1 MENLSSV
8 KATNEFAE
16 LVGAS
21 LLNQTI
27 LSTPFKKPEQV
38 VRKSDLVSV
47 RLAPDLSE
55 TLDILA
61 FKFNKSRGVV
71 ARILLEMAVFQLG
84 GENGALS
91 PENKQAF
98 DILMERERKKRQG

>member
-1 MENLSSV
+1 MKNLSSV
-8 KATNEFAE
+8 KATNELAD

-21 LLNQTI
+21 LLNQEM
-27 LSTPFKKPEQV
+27 LSAPFKQKKEPKKTE
-38 VRKSDLVSV
+38 LVSV
-47 RLAPDLSE
+47 RLAPDLSD

-71 ARILLEMAVFQLG
+71 ARILLEMAIFQLG
-84 GENGALS
+84 GENNALS

-98 DILMERERKKRQG
+98 DILMSRETKTSK